1 MNPERSERIEI
12 PVYCRCAMWWFIRTW
27 SSPYLSG
34 GKKSIRCLE
43 AAMDHD
49 KNYAGRAERSFNG

>member
-12 PVYCRCAMWWFIRTW
+12 PVLPLRDVVFIRTW

-49 KNYAGRAERSFNG
+49 KKNYAGRAERSFNG